1 MIQKEA
7 QDGSNWEYL
16 CNLLKS
22 LLTIPHDNLVGR
34 TMWRLVTTTVNRIV
48 TSSMKESVEEL
59 SSSDLLDLIGKKQ
72 ILDEKYRSICD
83 EDSKEEAYRLKIHEL
98 QDKLDHAGSVE
109 NAGFLSKLV
118 QDLLVQVEPYMSVKD
133 LRHDETVGKYFGM
146 CEQGAPMEEVLKA
159 CREAGVDE
167 QVVQGPAIV
176 LAPKKAAP
184 VVLES
189 ERVVSESIPPKPD
202 DSNNPR
208 NNPEYKKWFKLL
220 DMGIPRENLVTKMQ
234 LEGVDPSILDAE
246 SVPPKPDDSNNPRNN
261 PEYKKW
267 FKLLDMGIPRE
278 NLVTKMQAEG
288 IDPSFILEATPLSS
302 PSSVPVTVQ
311 NPKPQ
316 QRSQTA
322 RAPPKPEV
330 YNPPKEKQHP
340 EVRMKNLYWDPVVG
354 EALRNSFW
362 ESLHD
367 SDVQLNRS
375 ALNTLFRAKEN
386 LFLTQAGEAS
396 RAEDATAHGNE
407 LVQLITDEK
416 RLRNVG
422 MSIARLKTSYDGLCK
437 VILQVNDTVLT
448 QDVLRMLIENAP
460 TEEEVSIVESYTGS
474 LDLLGEVDRFFK
486 TLSVI
491 PQLPLRLKN
500 LQLRLTMRDD
510 LEDLKLDFQS
520 FQLGMQRLLRSKKL
534 EQLLEA
540 ILAIGNYMNGTS
552 CTSPSL

>member
-1 MIQKEA
+1 MIQKET

-34 TMWRLVTTTVNRIV
+34 SMWRLVTTTVNRIV

-72 ILDEKYRSICD
+72 ILDEKYHSICS
-83 EDSKEEAYRLKIHEL
+83 EDAKEESYRLKIHEL
-98 QDKLDHAGSVE
+98 QDKLDHAGSGGSC
-109 NAGFLSKLV
+109 GFLTKVV
-118 QDLLVQVEPYMSVKD
+118 QDLLAQVEPFMTVKD
-133 LRHDETVGKYFGM
+133 LRQDETVGKYFEM
-146 CEQGAPMEEVLKA
+146 CAQGIPMEEVLKA

-167 QVVQGPAIV
+167 RVVQGPAIV
-176 LAPKKAAP
+176 LTPKKEVPAM
-184 VVLES
+184 LK
-189 ERVVSESIPPKPD
+189 SESAVVEPTPKTTNSD
-202 DSNNPR
+202 NPR

-220 DMGIPRENLVTKMQ
+220 DMGIPRENLITKMQ

-246 SVPPKPDDSNNPRNN
+246 STPKTTNSDNPRNN

-278 NLVTKMQAEG
+278 NLITKMQTEG
-288 IDPSFILEATPLSS
+288 IDPSFILEASPLSS
-302 PSSVPVTVQ
+302 PSSTPAPTGIS
-311 NPKPQ
+311 KPQ
-316 QRSQTA
+316 LRSQATQP
-322 RAPPKPEV
+322 PPKPAV

-340 EVRMKNLYWDPVVG
+340 EVRMKNLYWEPVVG

-367 SDVQLNRS
+367 ADVQFNRN

-386 LFLTQAGEAS
+386 LFLSQAGEGS
-396 RAEDATAHGNE
+396 HAEDSAGHGNE
-407 LVQLITDEK
+407 LIQLITDDK

-422 MSIARLKTSYDGLCK
+422 MSIARLKTSYEGLCK
-437 VILQVNDTVLT
+437 DILQVNDTVLT

-460 TEEEVSIVESYTGS
+460 TEEEVSIVSSYTGS
-474 LDLLGEVDRFFK
+474 VDLLGEVDRFFK

-491 PQLPLRLKN
+491 PQLSLRLNN

-510 LEDLKLDFQS
+510 LEDLKLDFES
-520 FQLGMQRLLRSKKL
+520 FKLGMQRLLKSKKL

-540 ILAIGNYMNGTS
+540 ILAIGNYMNGTVCNPS
-552 CTSPSL
+552 SP

>member
-1 MIQKEA
+1 MGIPRE
-7 QDGSNWEYL
+7 
-16 CNLLKS
+16 NLITK
-22 LLTIPHDNLVGR
+22 
-34 TMWRLVTTTVNRIV
+34 
-48 TSSMKESVEEL
+48 MKLEGVDPS
-59 SSSDLLDLIGKKQ
+59 
-72 ILDEKYRSICD
+72 ILD
-83 EDSKEEAYRLKIHEL
+83 A
-98 QDKLDHAGSVE
+98 
-109 NAGFLSKLV
+109 
-118 QDLLVQVEPYMSVKD
+118 
-133 LRHDETVGKYFGM
+133 
-146 CEQGAPMEEVLKA
+146 
-159 CREAGVDE
+159 
-167 QVVQGPAIV
+167 
-176 LAPKKAAP
+176 
-184 VVLES
+184 
-189 ERVVSESIPPKPD
+189 ESIPSQST

-220 DMGIPRENLVTKMQ
+220 DMGIPRENLIAKMK
-234 LEGVDPSILDAE
+234 LEGVDPSILDIE
-246 SVPPKPDDSNNPRNN
+246 SAPSQSTDSNNPRNN

-278 NLVTKMQAEG
+278 NLITKMQAEG
-288 IDPSFILEATPLSS
+288 IDSSFILEATPLSS
-302 PSSVPVTVQ
+302 SSDPAPAAI
-311 NPKPQ
+311 PKPQ
-316 QRSQTA
+316 PRPQAVQ
-322 RAPPKPEV
+322 PPKSEV

-367 SDVQLNRS
+367 SDVQFNRT

-386 LFLTQAGEAS
+386 LFLSQAGEGPHT
-396 RAEDATAHGNE
+396 EDSIAHGNE
-407 LVQLITDEK
+407 LVQLITDDK

-437 VILQVNDTVLT
+437 DILQVNDTVLT

-491 PQLPLRLKN
+491 PQLSLRLKN

-520 FQLGMQRLLRSKKL
+520 FNLGMQRLLRSKKL
-534 EQLLEA
+534 EQLLET
-540 ILAIGNYMNGTS
+540 ILAIGNYMNGS
-552 CTSPSL
+552 LSLPSSP

>member
-34 TMWRLVTTTVNRIV
+34 TMWRLVTMTVNRIV

-59 SSSDLLDLIGKKQ
+59 SSADLLDLIGKKQ

-83 EDSKEEAYRLKIHEL
+83 EDAKEEAYRLKIHEL
-98 QDKLDHAGSVE
+98 QDKLDRAESGGSV
-109 NAGFLSKLV
+109 GFLSKLIR
-118 QDLLVQVEPYMSVKD
+118 DLLAQVEPFMNVKD
-133 LRHDETVGKYFGM
+133 LRQDEAVGKYFEM
-146 CEQGAPMEEVLKA
+146 CAQGVPMEEVVKA
-159 CREAGVDE
+159 CQEAGVDE
-167 QVVQGPAIV
+167 QVVQGPAVV
-176 LAPKKAAP
+176 LIPKKEVT
-184 VVLES
+184 VVKSEPPAVES
-189 ERVVSESIPPKPD
+189 VPSQST

-220 DMGIPRENLVTKMQ
+220 DMGIPRENLITKMK

-246 SVPPKPDDSNNPRNN
+246 PAPSQSTDSNNPRNN

-278 NLVTKMQAEG
+278 NLITKMQAEG

-302 PSSVPVTVQ
+302 SSDPAPAAI
-311 NPKPQ
+311 PKPQ
-316 QRSQTA
+316 PRPQAVQ
-322 RAPPKPEV
+322 PPKSEV

-367 SDVQLNRS
+367 SDVQFNRT

-386 LFLTQAGEAS
+386 LFLSQAGEGPHT
-396 RAEDATAHGNE
+396 EDSIAHGNE
-407 LVQLITDEK
+407 LVQLITDDK

-437 VILQVNDTVLT
+437 DILQVNDTVLT

-491 PQLPLRLKN
+491 PQLSLRLKN

-520 FQLGMQRLLRSKKL
+520 FKLGMQRLLRSKKL
-534 EQLLEA
+534 EQLLET
-540 ILAIGNYMNGTS
+540 ILAIGNYMNGS
-552 CTSPSL
+552 LSLPSSP